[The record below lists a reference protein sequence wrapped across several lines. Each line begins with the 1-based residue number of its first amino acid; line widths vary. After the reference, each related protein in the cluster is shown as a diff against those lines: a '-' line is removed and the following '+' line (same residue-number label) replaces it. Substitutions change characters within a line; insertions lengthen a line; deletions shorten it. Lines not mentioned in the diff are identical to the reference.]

1 MSLFSSSI
9 DAIIIESVL
18 SPSNNIFV
26 VLSDEDD
33 SSVELDS
40 LLELDLSIELLL
52 TSVEVGKSFDFLFN
66 EKFPKDVIVA
76 TPNINKMHIKINFN
90 FFNNLNKIFPPFTNG
105 CNKIMGKNLKLY
117 NTFRNS

>member
-1 MSLFSSSI
+1 MSLFSSSM

-18 SPSNNIFV
+18 SPSSNMFV

-33 SSVELDS
+33 F
-40 LLELDLSIELLL
+40 LL
-52 TSVEVGKSFDFLFN
+52 N
-66 EKFPKDVIVA
+66 EKFLKDVIIA
-76 TPNINKMHIKINFN
+76 TPNINKIHIKINFN